1 MTTTELSPK
10 TKPGVTGLEG
20 FILLLIGQTISLF
33 GSGLTAFALDIWV
46 FLETGSVTLFGLVTV
61 LGVVPNI
68 LVSPFAGA
76 LVDRWDRRKVI
87 IISDTVSAGCT
98 LILAILLYTDQLA
111 VIHVALISIV
121 MSLMGAFQRPAY
133 VATTPLLVPKKH
145 YARIN
150 GVAAMIGASAQ
161 ILAPTMAAFLI
172 LAINLWGVL
181 IVDFVTYFIAL
192 GILSRIHIPRPK
204 ASLAGQSKT
213 SRLRDEILHGWRYL
227 RERSG
232 LFALMVF
239 ATLNNFFV
247 GVLITLM
254 TPMALSLYDAR
265 VLGLVLSTGGIG
277 LLLGGIIMTF
287 WRGPRR
293 RIYGILAVYI
303 VSALCVMMVGIE
315 PVPGVFYA
323 AAFLFFMGI
332 PIVDGLAATIW
343 YSKIHP
349 DVQGRARAVRQ
360 AFSWS
365 LLPVSYVM
373 TGLLADNIFE
383 PAFAEGGVL
392 AQTVLGDLVGI
403 GPGYGLAFMFA
414 LTGLFLL
421 ILAAGSLLNP
431 RLRNIEEEIEDV
443 VTDTPDEMLE
453 SQEEVI
459 VEERDLKFGLSRPF
473 RVILTSVL
481 AVVLLLVVAGVL
493 ISVLTVRQPFPQ
505 TEGTLTVSGLQE
517 PVTVRRDSYGVP
529 HLYAENQEDMFF
541 AQGFT
546 HAQERFWQMESQRL
560 VAKGRTAELYGEFTL
575 DLDIDARNIGW
586 YRIAQAT
593 WQMYQQTDPEAVAA
607 LEAYSAGVNA
617 YLDENRDS
625 FNLNLTIWNAIGE
638 PWEIDPWQ
646 PADSLAIGVLLDW
659 DLGGGVYREQE
670 RAILSERLGPAAAAA
685 LWPYYSPDY
694 PYILPDGGVPI
705 TQTTQINDKFVS
717 NRDLSQFTFIGSAAR
732 TPFSIGQHPFS
743 GSNSWVIS
751 GEHTENGL
759 PLLAN
764 DPHIA
769 LEIPSRWFEMGLHA
783 PSDWDVVGF
792 SLPGIPTV
800 LIGRNQHI
808 AWGLTNARVDTQDLF
823 IEKINPNNPNQYEF
837 QGEWRDMEIIE
848 ETILV
853 AEREPLVLE
862 VQLTHHG
869 PLVAIPDPRMTEAM
883 SMAWTGSGTTRVF
896 KAAILLNKAQN
907 YDDFLEAMRLWDTLS
922 QSIVYADVDGN
933 IAYQLP
939 GRIPVRPRSD
949 GQFPVP
955 GWTGEYDWAGWV
967 PFDELPRALNPE
979 SGYIIAANNA
989 IVSEAY
995 PHVIS
1000 KEWAAGERAARIEEM
1015 ILATLT
1021 TQGVITTDDMA
1032 RIQLDTKT
1040 LLAADYVPLLLSL
1053 NPTSDQMEE
1062 ALRYLSE
1069 WDHQEQ
1075 RDSVATTIFEI
1086 FYMHLAETVLADEL
1100 GDISDV
1106 YLFDGNAQR
1115 MFFHHLASDEDAI
1128 WWDDVTTEQM
1138 ETRDDILH
1146 NALEETVIWL
1156 ERKLG
1161 KNMAGWQWGELHTI
1175 TFENVP
1181 LGRFGIPAIAVLLN
1195 RGPYS
1200 IDGGNSVINAT
1211 GWNWENPAPSRSG
1224 VSFRLIVDLS
1234 DVDKAQAIH
1243 ATGQSGHPYHPH
1255 YTDFIEMWVEGEYH
1269 PVYLSEAAIAEQVV
1283 EQLILV
1289 PAE

>member
-1 MTTTELSPK
+1 MTTDRSPK

-61 LGVVPNI
+61 LGVIPNI

-87 IISDTVSAGCT
+87 ILSDTVSALCT
-98 LILAILLYTDQLA
+98 LILAILLYTDRLT
-111 VIHVALISIV
+111 VIHVAIISMV
-121 MSLMGAFQRPAY
+121 MSVMGAFQRPAY

-145 YARIN
+145 YARVN
-150 GVAAMIGASAQ
+150 GIAAMIGASAQ

-213 SRLRDEILHGWRYL
+213 TRLRDEILHGWHYL

-232 LFALMVF
+232 LFALMIF

-254 TPMALSLYDAR
+254 TPMALSLYNAS

-277 LLLGGIIMTF
+277 LLLGGVIMTF

-303 VSALCVMMVGIE
+303 VSALCVIMVGIE
-315 PVPGVFYA
+315 PVPVVFYA
-323 AAFLFFMGI
+323 AAFFFFMGI

-365 LLPVSYVM
+365 LLPISYVM
-373 TGLLADNIFE
+373 TGILADNVFE
-383 PAFAEGGVL
+383 PAFAEGGAL
-392 AQTVLGDLVGI
+392 AQTSLGNLVGV

-431 RLRNIEEEIEDV
+431 RLRNIEDEIEDA
-443 VTDTPDEMLE
+443 VTETPDEMLE
-453 SQEEVI
+453 PREETLPEDGDI
-459 VEERDLKFGLSRPF
+459 KFGLTRSF
-473 RVILTSVL
+473 RTALIAIFSVVMVLVLAGIAVSVL
-481 AVVLLLVVAGVL
+481 
-493 ISVLTVRQPFPQ
+493 SVRQPFPE
-505 TEGTLTVSGLQE
+505 TNGTVAVSGLQE
-517 PVTVRRDSYGVP
+517 PVTVLRDQYGVP
-529 HLYAENQEDMFF
+529 HIYANSQEDMFF
-541 AQGFT
+541 AQGYT
-546 HAQERFWQMESQRL
+546 HAQERYWQMESQRL
-560 VAKGRTAELYGEFTL
+560 VAQGRTAELYGEFTL

-586 YRIAQAT
+586 YRIGLET
-593 WQMYQQTDPEAVAA
+593 WEMFQQTDPEVVAA

-617 YLDENRDS
+617 YLEENRDN

-638 PWEIDPWQ
+638 PWEIEPWQ

-670 RAILSERLGPAAAAA
+670 RAILSQRLGDAAAAA

-694 PYILPDGGVPI
+694 PYILPDGGVAT
-705 TQTTQINDKFVS
+705 TQTE
-717 NRDLSQFTFIGSAAR
+717 LSRHNLAQNWDPTQFTFIGSTAN
-732 TPFSIGQHPFS
+732 TPFNLGQHPFS
-743 GSNSWVIS
+743 GSNSWAIS
-751 GEHTENGL
+751 GTHTENGL

-769 LEIPSRWFEMGLHA
+769 LEIPSRWFEMGLHT

-800 LIGRNQHI
+800 LIGRNQQI

-823 IEKINPNNPNQYEF
+823 IEKINPANPRQYEF

-848 ETILV
+848 EVIQV
-853 AEREPLVLE
+853 AESEPLLLE
-862 VQLTHHG
+862 VQITHHG
-869 PLVAIPDPRMTEAM
+869 PIVAIPDRRLEEAM
-883 SMAWTGSGTTRVF
+883 SMAWTGSGTSRVF

-907 YDDFLEAMRLWDTLS
+907 YDDFLNAMRLWDTLS
-922 QSIVYADVDGN
+922 QNIIYADVDGN

-939 GRIPVRPRSD
+939 GYIPVRPRSD

-955 GWTGEYDWAGWV
+955 GWTGEYDWAGWI
-967 PFDELPRALNPE
+967 PFDELPHSLNPD
-979 SGYIIAANNA
+979 SGYIITANNA

-995 PHVIS
+995 PYVIS
-1000 KEWAAGERAARIEEM
+1000 KEWAAGERAARIEAMIIE
-1015 ILATLT
+1015 ILA
-1021 TQGVITTDDMA
+1021 TQGVITTADMA

-1040 LLAADYVPLLLSL
+1040 LLAADYVPLLLTL
-1053 NPTSDQMEE
+1053 NPTSAQMEE
-1062 ALRYLSE
+1062 ALGYLAE

-1075 RDSVATTIFEI
+1075 RDSVATTIFEM
-1086 FYMHLAETVLADEL
+1086 FYFHLAETALADEL

-1115 MFFHHLASDEDAI
+1115 MFFHHLASQEEAI
-1128 WWDDVTTEQM
+1128 WWDDVTTEGI
-1138 ETRDDILH
+1138 ETREDILLQ
-1146 NALEETVIWL
+1146 ALDETLIWL

-1161 KNMAGWQWGELHTI
+1161 KNSDRWQWSRLHTI
-1175 TFENVP
+1175 NFENVP
-1181 LGRFGIPAIAVLLN
+1181 LGRFGIPAISVLLN
-1195 RGPYS
+1195 RGPYP
-1200 IDGGNSVINAT
+1200 IDGGNGVINAT
-1211 GWNWENPAPSRSG
+1211 GWGWDDPATSRSG
-1224 VSFRLIVDLS
+1224 VSFRMIVDLS
-1234 DVDKAQAIH
+1234 DVDGGQAIH

-1255 YTDFIEMWVEGEYH
+1255 YTDFIEMWIEGEYH
-1269 PVYLSEAAIAEQVV
+1269 PVYLSETAVAEQAV

-1289 PAE
+1289 PAN